1 MHWAVEAF
9 ALFDAPDPRFGI
21 SSPSLM
27 DYLVLIDLPG
37 LLIGALV
44 GKPLVYLLGEN
55 WSSVIYSV
63 TDISVVTLY
72 WLLIGSFLQFVIS
85 EITQIRSQFREVSI
99 K

>member
-1 MHWAVEAF
+1 MHWTVVAF
-9 ALFDAPDPRFGI
+9 AMFDAPDPRFGI

-27 DYLVLIDLPG
+27 DYLILIDLPG

-72 WLLIGSFLQFVIS
+72 WLLIGSVLQFTVGA
-85 EITQIRSQFREVSI
+85 ITQVKTQFSDVSI